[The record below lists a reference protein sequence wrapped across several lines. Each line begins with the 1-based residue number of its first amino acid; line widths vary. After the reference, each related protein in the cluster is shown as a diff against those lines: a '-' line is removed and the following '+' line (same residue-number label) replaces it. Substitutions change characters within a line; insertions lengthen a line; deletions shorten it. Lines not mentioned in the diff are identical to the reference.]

1 MEVRWKPSRML
12 CLFRHSGRADF
23 TAPARGD
30 ATAVSLDKSLRRVG
44 RLVRTRNV
52 LKRSERIEK
61 LVFEDRWQEG
71 QSPFGLPKVRVVKS
85 TIGKKKKKK
94 KEEEG
99 VEEGLE
105 TLETPEDEE

>member
-1 MEVRWKPSRML
+1 M
-12 CLFRHSGRADF
+12 
-23 TAPARGD
+23 
-30 ATAVSLDKSLRRVG
+30 SLDKSLRRVG